1 MCRRLYSMSF
11 RSFSLWWERT
21 FSVSLSYSRLRLC
34 KQIMVDLSVLM
45 RLGSDCPWDLCD
57 LSFVSK
63 CALTCASVSHSGGP
77 TLTSPEGEKQPA
89 VPADSLM
96 SSALPPQRAAARIRP
111 QGADCRG
118 FRSLSLIF
126 LHLCDSSTPIF
137 FSIFWVPVWVDIPS
151 LPAGHCVPL
160 LQEEWWNGGD
170 HPLCWTWLKPCA
182 LVKRKWATWFCSG
195 IVVTDHLKMD

>member
-34 KQIMVDLSVLM
+34 KQIMVGLSVLM

-137 FSIFWVPVWVDIPS
+137 FSIFWVPDIPS
-151 LPAGHCVPL
+151 PPEVCQRDIVFLFYRRTDETGETTHCAGPDWSHVLWSKGNEPPGFVPEL
-160 LQEEWWNGGD
+160 LSQ
-170 HPLCWTWLKPCA
+170 
-182 LVKRKWATWFCSG
+182 
-195 IVVTDHLKMD
+195 II